1 VARSPAMRRVL
12 RLIDRASQSAVP
24 VLLHGETGSGK
35 ELVARAIHER
45 GPRSREPFLVQNCAA
60 LSETLLESEL
70 FGHVRGAF
78 TGALRDRPGLFV
90 EARGGTVLLDE
101 IGDAPGAVQTRLL
114 RVLENGEVKAVGS
127 DRVRRIDARIIA
139 ASHRRLEAEVES
151 GRFRRDLFYR
161 LNVLPID
168 VPPLRHRLA
177 DLPTL
182 AGRLLAHA
190 EAREH
195 RVTGGL
201 APDALEALC
210 AYAWPGNVRELA
222 HEMHRLVLM
231 LPAGARLRREH
242 LAPEVRAAARW
253 AQASEPLATILARV
267 EASVLLARLAIFPSK
282 AAAARSLGITREGLY
297 RRLRRARLTAP

>member
-1 VARSPAMRRVL
+1 
-12 RLIDRASQSAVP
+12 
-24 VLLHGETGSGK
+24 VLLLGETGTGK
-35 ELVARAIHER
+35 ELIAHAIHDLSQR
-45 GPRSREPFLVQNCAA
+45 RNRPFVRVNCGA
-60 LSETLLESEL
+60 LSESLLESEL

-90 EARGGTVLLDE
+90 DARGGTVLLDE
-101 IGDAPGAVQTRLL
+101 IGDAPPAVQTRLL

-127 DRVRRIDARIIA
+127 DRVRHIDARIIA
-139 ASHRRLEAEVES
+139 ASHRRLEAEIES

-168 VPPLRHRLA
+168 VPPLRHRLG

-182 AGRLLAHA
+182 ASRLLAHA

-201 APDALEALC
+201 APDALAALC

-231 LPAGARLRREH
+231 LPAGIRLRRTH
-242 LAPEVRAAARW
+242 LAPEVRAADRSSP
-253 AQASEPLATILARV
+253 ASEPLAAILARV
-267 EASVLLARLAIFPSK
+267 EASVLLARLAVFPSK

-297 RRLRRARLTAP
+297 RRLRRARIG